1 MNVGRR
7 MSHPVFTVQPNLPI
21 TKAHELMAHEKI
33 HRAPVVKN
41 GRLVG
46 IVTEN
51 DILKAYPSTA
61 TSLSVWEITSLLE
74 KITVKDIMIKNVR
87 TVQEDTPIEE
97 AARILVDNK
106 ISALP
111 VMCGTELVGII
122 TETDLFRI
130 MLEMLGARHPGV
142 RFSVL
147 MPYQPG
153 QIAKLSQAI
162 YEKGGNITALSTF
175 EGDSSANFMMTIKVE
190 GIEQAALQQLVEP
203 LVINLVEIGTC

>member
-7 MSHPVFTVQPNLPI
+7 MSHPVFTVQPDTPI
-21 TKAHELMAHEKI
+21 TKAHELMAREKI

-41 GRLVG
+41 GKLVG
-46 IVTEN
+46 IITEN
-51 DILKAYPSTA
+51 DIQKAYPSSA
-61 TSLSVWEITSLLE
+61 TSLAVWEVASLIE
-74 KITVKDIMIKNVR
+74 NIKVKDIMIKNVK
-87 TVQEDTPIEE
+87 TVQEATSIEE
-97 AARILVDNK
+97 AARIMVDNK

-111 VMCGTELVGII
+111 VMRGQELVGII

-142 RFSVL
+142 RFTVL

-153 QIAKLSQAI
+153 EIAKLTQAI

-175 EGDSSANFMMTIKVE
+175 EGDTAADFMMTVKVE
-190 GIEQAALQQLVEP
+190 GVEQTTLQKLVEP
-203 LVINLVEIGTC
+203 LVTKLLEIGTV

>member
-7 MSHPVFTVQPNLPI
+7 MSHPVFTVQPDTPI
-21 TKAHELMAHEKI
+21 IKAHELMAREKV

-41 GRLVG
+41 GKLVG
-46 IVTEN
+46 MVTTN
-51 DILKAYPSTA
+51 DIQKAYPSSA
-61 TSLSVWEITSLLE
+61 TSLAVWEVTSLLE
-74 KITVKDIMIKNVR
+74 KITVEDIMIKNVF
-87 TVQEDTPIEE
+87 TVQEDTTIEE
-97 AARILVDNK
+97 AARVMVDNK

-111 VMCGTELVGII
+111 VLRGKELVGII

-142 RFSVL
+142 RFSAL

-153 QIAKLSQAI
+153 EIAKLSQAI

-175 EGDSSANFMMTIKVE
+175 EGDTSSNFLIT
-190 GIEQAALQQLVEP
+190 
-203 LVINLVEIGTC
+203 

>member
-7 MSHPVFTVQPNLPI
+7 MSHPVLTVQPETPI

-51 DILKAYPSTA
+51 DILKAYPSSA
-61 TSLSVWEITSLLE
+61 TSLAVWEITSLLE
-74 KITVKDIMIKNVR
+74 KITVSDIMVKKVR
-87 TVQEDTPIEE
+87 TVEEDTAIEE
-97 AARILVDNK
+97 AARIMVDNK

-111 VMCGTELVGII
+111 VMHGDELVGII

-130 MLEMLGARHPGV
+130 MLEMLGARHAGV
-142 RFSVL
+142 RFSAL
-147 MPYQPG
+147 MRYQPG
-153 QIAKLSQAI
+153 EIAKLSQAI
-162 YEKGGNITALSTF
+162 YEKNGNIVSLSTF
-175 EGDSSANFMMTIKVE
+175 EGDSSANFMVTCKVE
-190 GIEQAALQQLVEP
+190 GVDLDVLKAAVEP
-203 LVINLVEIGTC
+203 LVIDLLEIGKS

>member
-7 MSHPVFTVQPNLPI
+7 MSHPVFTVQPDTPI
-21 TKAHELMAHEKI
+21 TKAHELMAREKV

-41 GRLVG
+41 GKLVG

-51 DILKAYPSTA
+51 DIQKAYPSSA
-61 TSLSVWEITSLLE
+61 TSLAVWEVASLIE
-74 KITVKDIMIKNVR
+74 NIKVKDIMIKNVK
-87 TVQEDTPIEE
+87 TVQESTSIEE
-97 AARILVDNK
+97 AARVMVDNK

-111 VMCGTELVGII
+111 VMRGQELVGII

-142 RFSVL
+142 RITVL

-153 QIAKLSQAI
+153 EIAKLTQAI

-175 EGDSSANFMMTIKVE
+175 EGDTAADFMMTVKVE
-190 GIEQAALQQLVEP
+190 GVDLKTLQKLVEP
-203 LVINLVEIGTC
+203 LVTKLLEIGTV

>member
-7 MSHPVFTVQPNLPI
+7 MSHPVFTVQPDTPI
-21 TKAHELMAHEKI
+21 TKAHELMAREKI

-41 GRLVG
+41 GKLVG
-46 IVTEN
+46 IITEN
-51 DILKAYPSTA
+51 DIQKAYPSSA
-61 TSLSVWEITSLLE
+61 TSLAVWEVASLIE
-74 KITVKDIMIKNVR
+74 NIKVKDIMIKNVK
-87 TVQEDTPIEE
+87 TVQEATSIEE
-97 AARILVDNK
+97 AARIMVDNK

-111 VMCGTELVGII
+111 VMRGQELVGII

-142 RFSVL
+142 RFTVL

-153 QIAKLSQAI
+153 EIAKLTQAI

-175 EGDSSANFMMTIKVE
+175 EGDTVADFMMTVKVE
-190 GIEQAALQQLVEP
+190 GVEQTTLQKLVEP
-203 LVINLVEIGTC
+203 LVTKLLEIGTV

>member
-7 MSHPVFTVQPNLPI
+7 MSHPVFTVQPDTPI
-21 TKAHELMAHEKI
+21 TKAHELMAREKI

-41 GRLVG
+41 GKLVG

-51 DILKAYPSTA
+51 DIQKAYPSSA
-61 TSLSVWEITSLLE
+61 TSLAVWEVASLIE
-74 KITVKDIMIKNVR
+74 NIKVKDIMIKNVK
-87 TVQEDTPIEE
+87 TVQEATSIEE
-97 AARILVDNK
+97 AARVMVDNK

-111 VMCGTELVGII
+111 VMRGQELVGII

-142 RFSVL
+142 RITVL

-153 QIAKLSQAI
+153 EIAKLTQAI

-175 EGDSSANFMMTIKVE
+175 EGDTAADFMMTVKVE
-190 GIEQAALQQLVEP
+190 GVDLKTLQKLVEP
-203 LVINLVEIGTC
+203 LVTKLLEIGTV

>member
-7 MSHPVFTVQPNLPI
+7 MSYPVFTVQPDTPI
-21 TKAHELMAHEKI
+21 VKAHELMAHEKV

-41 GRLVG
+41 GKLVG

-61 TSLSVWEITSLLE
+61 TSLAVWEITALLE
-74 KITVKDIMIKNVR
+74 KITVKDIMVKDVQ
-87 TVQEDTPIEE
+87 TVQEDTPIED
-97 AARILVDNK
+97 AARIIADKK

-111 VMCGTELVGII
+111 VMRGSELVGII

-153 QIAKLSQAI
+153 QIAKLTQAI
-162 YEKGGNITALSTF
+162 YEQGGNITALSTF
-175 EGDSSANFMMTIKVE
+175 EGDSSENFMMTLKVE
-190 GIEQAALQQLVEP
+190 GCNQAELQQVIEP
-203 LVINLVEIGTC
+203 LVLKLVDIETT

>member
-7 MSHPVFTVQPNLPI
+7 MSHPVFTVQPDTPI
-21 TKAHELMAHEKI
+21 TKAHELMAREKV

-41 GRLVG
+41 GKLVG

-51 DILKAYPSTA
+51 DIQKAYPSSA
-61 TSLSVWEITSLLE
+61 TSLAVWEVASLIE
-74 KITVKDIMIKNVR
+74 NIKVKDIMIKNVK
-87 TVQEDTPIEE
+87 TVQEATSIEE
-97 AARILVDNK
+97 AARVMVDNK

-111 VMCGTELVGII
+111 VMRGQELVGII

-142 RFSVL
+142 RITVL

-153 QIAKLSQAI
+153 EIAKLTQAI
-162 YEKGGNITALSTF
+162 YEQGGNITALSTF
-175 EGDSSANFMMTIKVE
+175 EGDTAADFMMTVKVE
-190 GIEQAALQQLVEP
+190 GVDLKTLQKLVEP
-203 LVINLVEIGTC
+203 LVTKLLEIGTV

>member
-7 MSHPVFTVQPNLPI
+7 MSHPVFTVQPDTPI
-21 TKAHELMAHEKI
+21 TKAHELMAREKI

-41 GRLVG
+41 GKLVG

-51 DILKAYPSTA
+51 DIQKAYPSSA
-61 TSLSVWEITSLLE
+61 TSLAVWEVASLIE
-74 KITVKDIMIKNVR
+74 NIKVKDIMIKNVK
-87 TVQEDTPIEE
+87 TVQEATSIEE
-97 AARILVDNK
+97 AARIMVDNK

-111 VMCGTELVGII
+111 VMRGQELVGII

-142 RFSVL
+142 RFTVL

-153 QIAKLSQAI
+153 EIAKLTQAI

-175 EGDSSANFMMTIKVE
+175 EGDTVADFMMTVKVE
-190 GIEQAALQQLVEP
+190 GVEQTTLQKLVEP
-203 LVINLVEIGTC
+203 LVTKLLEIGTV

>member
-7 MSHPVFTVQPNLPI
+7 MSHPVFTVQPEIPI
-21 TKAHELMAHEKI
+21 TRAHEMMAREKV

-41 GRLVG
+41 GKLVG
-46 IVTEN
+46 IITEN
-51 DILKAYPSTA
+51 DIQKAYPSSA

-74 KITVKDIMIKNVR
+74 KITVKDIMIKQVR
-87 TVQEDTPIEE
+87 TVEEDTSIEE
-97 AARILVDNK
+97 AARVLVDNK
-106 ISALP
+106 ISCLP
-111 VMCGTELVGII
+111 VMRGNELVGII

-153 QIAKLSQAI
+153 EIARLTQAI
-162 YEKGGNITALSTF
+162 YQQGGNIISLSTF
-175 EGDSSANFMMTIKVE
+175 EGDTTQNFLMTVKVE
-190 GIEQAALQQLVEP
+190 GIEEKAIKKMVEP
-203 LVINLVEIGTC
+203 LVISLLEIGTV

>member
-1 MNVGRR
+1 

>member
-7 MSHPVFTVQPNLPI
+7 MSHPVFTVQPETPI
-21 TKAHELMAHEKI
+21 TKAHELMARENI

-41 GRLVG
+41 GKLVG

-51 DILKAYPSTA
+51 DIQKAYPSSA
-61 TSLSVWEITSLLE
+61 TSLAVWEVASLIE
-74 KITVKDIMIKNVR
+74 NIKVKDIMIKDVK
-87 TVQEDTPIEE
+87 TVQESTSIEE
-97 AARILVDNK
+97 AARVMVDNK

-111 VMCGTELVGII
+111 VMRGAELVGII

-142 RFSVL
+142 RFTVL

-153 QIAKLSQAI
+153 EIAKLTQAI

-175 EGDSSANFMMTIKVE
+175 EGDTAADFMMTVKVE
-190 GIEQAALQQLVEP
+190 GVEQKTLQKMVEP
-203 LVINLVEIGTC
+203 LVAKLVEIGTV

>member
-7 MSHPVFTVQPNLPI
+7 MSHPVFTVQPDTPI
-21 TKAHELMAHEKI
+21 TKAHELMAREKV

-41 GRLVG
+41 GKLVG

-51 DILKAYPSTA
+51 DIQKAYPSSA
-61 TSLSVWEITSLLE
+61 TSLAVWEVASLIE
-74 KITVKDIMIKNVR
+74 NIKVKDIMIKNVK
-87 TVQEDTPIEE
+87 TVQEATSIEE
-97 AARILVDNK
+97 AARVMVDNK

-111 VMCGTELVGII
+111 VMRGQELVGII

-142 RFSVL
+142 RITVL

-153 QIAKLSQAI
+153 EIAKLTQAI

-175 EGDSSANFMMTIKVE
+175 EGDTAADFMMTVKVE
-190 GIEQAALQQLVEP
+190 GVELNTLQKLVEP
-203 LVINLVEIGTC
+203 LVTKLLEIGTV